1 MSDDPFAEP
10 SDSEA
15 TIIRP
20 RPGGRGAGAGPAP
33 GPARAAPA
41 TAVPAVGASPLLAA
55 AAPVLAAAVRIGA
68 ARATPP
74 DPEQLRRAM
83 VEAVREFEK
92 RALATGLDTRSLRAA
107 RYALCATIDDL
118 VLSTPWGST
127 STWGAQSL
135 TSIFHNEVS
144 GGERFFDILE
154 DMQKDLGR
162 HAEVVELMYFCAS
175 LGFEGRYRVMPRG
188 IAALTELRDSVYRTI
203 RQRRGDFERD
213 LSPRWK
219 GLSLGHKPL
228 AQIVPV
234 WMLATITLGTAC
246 LIYVLFSFSLA
257 GDSGVAYAELAAL
270 PPKGAIVVPRLAPV
284 APPPPPPPAPVEAAR
299 AATPTLAKFLAPEI
313 KAGQVQVFE
322 DAQSITVRLINH
334 QMFGSGSA
342 TLNASYLPL
351 LHRIG
356 TALRAQKGDII
367 VDGYTDNQPIHT
379 VQFPSNWQL
388 SQARALAVAK
398 VLRVS
403 LADPQRLRAVGKG
416 DADPIAPNTT
426 PQGRDQN
433 RRTEVVL
440 LKTSNLP

>member
-188 IAALTELRDSVYRTI
+188 IAALTEIAR
-203 RQRRGDFERD
+203 F
-213 LSPRWK
+213 
-219 GLSLGHKPL
+219 GLPHH
-228 AQIVPV
+228 
-234 WMLATITLGTAC
+234 
-246 LIYVLFSFSLA
+246 
-257 GDSGVAYAELAAL
+257 
-270 PPKGAIVVPRLAPV
+270 
-284 APPPPPPPAPVEAAR
+284 PPAPRRFRARPVAALEGAQPRPQAAGADCAGVDAGHDHPRHRLPDLRAVQLLARRRLRRGLCRVGGAAAERRDRGAAAGPGGPAATAAAGARRGGPRGDADPGQIPGARDQGRPGAGVRGRAVDHR
-299 AATPTLAKFLAPEI
+299 AADQPP
-313 KAGQVQVFE
+313 
-322 DAQSITVRLINH
+322 DVRLRLGH
-334 QMFGSGSA
+334 PQRELF
-342 TLNASYLPL
+342 PL